1 MQGKGHGYI
10 RYKTVEKI
18 LERYGGKRLDIN
30 FLLNSVCFSLE
41 NSLSGQKLQDF
52 ENARE
57 HEKHYMY
64 FQDCINRYST
74 SAAAVIQGVK
84 NNEDSGMTTMWT
96 IIGFP
101 LTSVAIPVWLSTS
114 GELPSIITG
123 NGEKKSMLCNF
134 SLQLK
139 KTLIAATYGDMRY
152 YINTTGLKN
161 IEGTGILQR
170 IDPVRKEVFQRGI
183 GLKEKLKNEKGRDG
197 KIKMYY
203 EWLDSYLKR
212 ELQGIKELYVR

>member
-1 MQGKGHGYI
+1 
-10 RYKTVEKI
+10 
-18 LERYGGKRLDIN
+18 
-30 FLLNSVCFSLE
+30 
-41 NSLSGQKLQDF
+41 
-52 ENARE
+52 
-57 HEKHYMY
+57 
-64 FQDCINRYST
+64 
-74 SAAAVIQGVK
+74 
-84 NNEDSGMTTMWT
+84 
-96 IIGFP
+96 
-101 LTSVAIPVWLSTS
+101 
-114 GELPSIITG
+114 
-123 NGEKKSMLCNF
+123 
-134 SLQLK
+134 
-139 KTLIAATYGDMRY
+139 MRY

>member
-101 LTSVAIPVWLSTS
+101 LTSVADTCLVV
-114 GELPSIITG
+114 ELGRIDF
-123 NGEKKSMLCNF
+123 NNYRERREKTMLCNF

-139 KTLIAATYGDMRY
+139 KILIAATYGDMRY
-152 YINTTGLKN
+152 YINTTG
-161 IEGTGILQR
+161 
-170 IDPVRKEVFQRGI
+170 
-183 GLKEKLKNEKGRDG
+183 
-197 KIKMYY
+197 
-203 EWLDSYLKR
+203 
-212 ELQGIKELYVR
+212 